1 MSPQPHHA
9 ADNNND
15 AKKICP
21 PLQQISA
28 ERLFPSGWDIVS
40 IEDES
45 SPGTGFSI
53 VAGHLGFFTQS
64 SNCRISVSGSLLYAF
79 LYCEGSR
86 SRFHGTCFAIFRHD
100 PCYQYGSAV
109 LDVDVYNRPEGNKS
123 SVDRL
128 VASARKVQKN
138 QNPGDVMAVC
148 PASNITNGLCFRSK

>member
-1 MSPQPHHA
+1 Q
-9 ADNNND
+9 
-15 AKKICP
+15 ICP

-64 SNCRISVSGSLLYAF
+64 SNGRISVSGSLLYAF
-79 LYCEGSR
+79 LYCGDSC
-86 SRFHGTCFAIFRHD
+86 SRFLPVCYPLRHD
-100 PCYQYGSAV
+100 PCYQYGSAM
-109 LDVDVYNRPEGNKS
+109 LDVDVYNRPEGNDKS

-138 QNPGDVMAVC
+138 QSPGEVMAVC